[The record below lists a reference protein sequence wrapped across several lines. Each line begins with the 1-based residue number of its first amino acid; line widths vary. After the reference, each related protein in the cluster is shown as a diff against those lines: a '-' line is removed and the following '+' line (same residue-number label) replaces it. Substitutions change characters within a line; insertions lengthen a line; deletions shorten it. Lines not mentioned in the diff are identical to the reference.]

1 MANPMLVS
9 RQIPGLGMDGPMA
22 WALRTTLAALL
33 ALAIAAGLG
42 IQHPWWAAMTVWLV
56 AQPTRGLLLERGV
69 ARFVGTALGAIVGAL
84 ILHTLGGVPALLL
97 AAIAVWLALC
107 AGVGSLFR
115 HFRNYGFVL
124 AGYTAAIVALFGLGD
139 GAFDAG
145 LALDRVVCTVLGIVC
160 VSLVSLHG
168 AAAARGEHV
177 AVRLEAVLQR
187 CLCRVEAQLRGAA
200 PAPAVAAIA
209 QIQAL
214 DRDIESDAAGSLSGR
229 RVALRVRRI
238 AGPLLELIALTLQPP
253 AATVSELPAMPH
265 KADDRLVLLAAHAA
279 SAGQPALAATLD
291 ELRQALRGPAASLPS
306 GVAWDIDVAA
316 MSRAALRPV
325 VALAIAA
332 ALWWGTGWQMGAM
345 MAMTAALFASL
356 FSSSDQGNQALLQV
370 LLGSL
375 SGALL
380 GAGAR
385 LLALPHAEGLLPV
398 LLCIAPF
405 LLLGAWLMQRPRTAR
420 MAIDLTLTF
429 LLVAQPG
436 SPPVPAA
443 VALHQAAAIVA
454 GVLLAVATYWLILPA
469 TPAARRRLLRRR
481 IARLASRLERAP
493 DAAAALRAHR
503 RLRAAQVR
511 LLACSD
517 PRQATADT
525 LQCLAWARRRLT
537 SRSLAEAAMP
547 PSTTGRA
554 ATAAHAER
562 VPTSTK
568 DNHRER

>member
-1 MANPMLVS
+1 MLVS
-9 RQIPGLGMDGPMA
+9 RQTPGLGMDGPVA

-69 ARFVGTALGAIVGAL
+69 ARFVGTALGALVGAL

-107 AGVGSLFR
+107 AGVGSVFR

-168 AAAARGEHV
+168 AAAA
-177 AVRLEAVLQR
+177 
-187 CLCRVEAQLRGAA
+187 
-200 PAPAVAAIA
+200 PAGAAIA

-253 AATVSELPAMPH
+253 ATVSELPAMPH

-291 ELRQALRGPAASLPS
+291 ELRQALHGPAASLPS
-306 GVAWDIDVAA
+306 GLAWDIDVAA

-332 ALWWGTGWQMGAM
+332 ALWWGTGWQMGAT

-375 SGALL
+375 SGALA
-380 GAGAR
+380 GVGAR
-385 LLALPHAEGLLPV
+385 LLVLPHAEGLLPV
-398 LLCIAPF
+398 LLCVAPF

-443 VALHQAAAIVA
+443 VALHQAAAIVV

-469 TPAARRRLLRRR
+469 TPAARRRLLLRR

-525 LQCLAWARRRLT
+525 LPCLAWARRRLT